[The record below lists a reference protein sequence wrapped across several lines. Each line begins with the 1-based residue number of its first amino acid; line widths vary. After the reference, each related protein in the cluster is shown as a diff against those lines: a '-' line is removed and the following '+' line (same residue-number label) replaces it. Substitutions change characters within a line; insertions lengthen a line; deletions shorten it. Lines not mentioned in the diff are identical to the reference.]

1 MLGFSGLMLPLV
13 VQAFMCLQLMEDM
26 RENAA
31 MMTTLSYEQSQFA
44 SLQVLVLEQIRLQKN
59 YVMSGDPRY
68 VEEGARLHD
77 EGGRILGD
85 RIKEAKRLGKDVWL
99 KEYDRG
105 IVQILAYEDTYKKL
119 IGLVQKGRRDEA
131 AQLSLDQ
138 CDRQAS
144 VMLDCL
150 RSLFHLAYT
159 AVHDEGVRAQ
169 AAADE
174 ARFTMLWTSLVA
186 FGLALVTTALLA
198 RQIGRPLLTAVD
210 MAERIAAGD
219 LRETVQVSSRD
230 EVGRL
235 QGAMAE
241 MQRRLSNVIDEVRS
255 GVSSVAGAAAEV
267 AMTAQN
273 LASGTGQQTQS
284 VEQTTVTLQK
294 MNDSIRSNSDSTE
307 KMKEMALA
315 SARAAADGGASV
327 RETRDA
333 MRTISERTA
342 IVDEIA
348 YQTNMLALNAAIE
361 ASRAGE
367 HGRGF
372 AVVATEIRRLAERS
386 REAAGEIGVVARRS
400 VGLAERSGELI
411 EKLVPAIHK
420 TSDLVQDV
428 AGASREQAAGV
439 DQVTA
444 AMAQMES
451 VTQVNSASAEQLAS
465 TAEELASQSESLNT
479 LCTYFRTARDGEHA
493 GG

>member
-1 MLGFSGLMLPLV
+1 MLGFSALMLPLV
-13 VQAFMCLQLMEDM
+13 VQAFMCLRLMQDM

-31 MMTTLSYEQSQFA
+31 MMSTLSYEQSQFA

-59 YVMSGDPRY
+59 YVMSGDRRY
-68 VEEGARLHD
+68 VEEGERLHA
-77 EGGRILGD
+77 EGGRILGE
-85 RIKEAKRLGKDVWL
+85 RIEEAKRLRKDTWL
-99 KEYDRG
+99 KEYDKG
-105 IVQILAYEDTYKKL
+105 IVQIVAYEKTYMKL
-119 IGLVQKGRRDEA
+119 LELVKMGRRDEA
-131 AQLSLDQ
+131 VQLSLDQ

-150 RSLFHLAYT
+150 RTLFDLTYS
-159 AVHDEGVRAQ
+159 AVHEESLRAQ
-169 AAADE
+169 ATADE

-186 FGLALVTTALLA
+186 FVLALVTAALLA

-210 MAERIAAGD
+210 MAKRIAAGD
-219 LRETVQVSSRD
+219 LRETVQVSSQD

-241 MQRRLSNVIDEVRS
+241 MQLRLSNVIDEVRS

-284 VEQTTVTLQK
+284 VEQTTVTLQQ
-294 MNDSIRSNSDSTE
+294 MNQSIRSNSDSTE
-307 KMKEMALA
+307 VMREMALA

-327 RETRDA
+327 SETRDA
-333 MRTISERTA
+333 MRAISERTA

-386 REAAGEIGVVARRS
+386 REAAGEIGTVARRS
-400 VGLAERSGELI
+400 VGLAERSGELL

-420 TSDLVQDV
+420 TSDLVHDV

-451 VTQVNSASAEQLAS
+451 VTQANSASAERLAS

-479 LCTYFRTARDGEHA
+479 LCAYFRTTRG
-493 GG
+493 